1 MTLRL
6 DQVYGQVAAM
16 SAALATSRD
25 ELAGRLERAV
35 SEWGSAWADSDRV
48 DAKISASKTSWLLAR
63 PLEPPG
69 RYPLPD
75 LSPERWRILA
85 TDGSQIEVSRHE
97 IASCF
102 LVNVGEVVLDYGT
115 EPGASLSSSA
125 SLYFEAEDLYP
136 IYGDEERSADGAIVG
151 AVRDTQ
157 EFHRLAE
164 MAREAD
170 RPAVALVDGTL
181 ILWRDETNPRG
192 LANLAP
198 DDIKRRRL
206 DAMLELFEAG
216 EEAGV
221 PVVGYVSSPGGSDVV
236 NSLKVLICPE
246 HPVDCDRC
254 PFTPPDKR
262 PSAVTDKP
270 CDAVLRVSDATLFR
284 RTLAE
289 GERSPLCWSGAPVLE
304 AYGRHRIAF
313 CYLDAGEEIARLE
326 VPAYVASSPELMN
339 LAHWAALDQA
349 RRGHGYPVALAE
361 AHEQAIV
368 RWADREAF
376 FRLVASRFVREG
388 HRVVLSAK
396 QLRKRGALV

>member
-16 SAALATSRD
+16 SAALTTSRD
-25 ELAGRLERAV
+25 ELAIRLARAV
-35 SEWGSAWADSDRV
+35 TEWGSEWSDQDRV
-48 DAKISASKTSWLLAR
+48 GAKVEAAKTSWLLAR
-63 PLEPPG
+63 PLESPG
-69 RYPLPD
+69 RRPLPA
-75 LSPERWRILA
+75 LKPKRWRVLA

-102 LVNVGEVVLDYGT
+102 LVNVGEVVLDYGD
-115 EPGASLSSSA
+115 ESGARLGSSP
-125 SLYFEAEDLYP
+125 SLYFEPEDLYP
-136 IYGDEERSADGAIVG
+136 IYGDEERAADGAIVS

-157 EFHRLAE
+157 EFQRLAE
-164 MAREAD
+164 LAAAAD

-192 LANLAP
+192 LIGLAA
-198 DDIKRRRL
+198 DDLKKKRL
-206 DAMLELFEAG
+206 DAMLGLFEAG
-216 EEAGV
+216 EQAGV

-236 NSLKVLICPE
+236 NALKVLICPE

-254 PFTPPDKR
+254 PFTPPNLR

-270 CDAVLRVSDATLFR
+270 CDAVLRVSDALLFR
-284 RTLAE
+284 RVLEA

-304 AYGRHRIAF
+304 AYGRHRVAF
-313 CYLDAGEEIARLE
+313 CYLDTGGEIARLE
-326 VPAYVASSPELMN
+326 VPAYVAASPELMD
-339 LAHWAALDQA
+339 LAHWAAADQA
-349 RRGHGYPVALAE
+349 RRGYGYPVALAE

-376 FRLVASRFVREG
+376 FRLVAQRFIREG
-388 HRVVLSAK
+388 HRVLLSAK

>member
-6 DQVYGQVAAM
+6 DQVYEQVAAM
-16 SAALATSRD
+16 SAALTASRE
-25 ELAGRLERAV
+25 ELAARLDRAQA
-35 SEWGSAWADSDRV
+35 EWGSAWGDADRV
-48 DAKISASKTSWLLAR
+48 NGKVGAAKTSWLLAR

-69 RYPLPD
+69 RYPEPRLAPD
-75 LSPERWRILA
+75 RWRILA

-102 LVNVGEVVLDYGT
+102 LVNVGEVVLDYGA
-115 EPGASLSSSA
+115 EPGARLASKP

-136 IYGDEERSADGAIVG
+136 IYGDEERAADGAIVG

-164 MAREAD
+164 LAHEAD

-181 ILWRDETNPRG
+181 ILWRDESNPRG

-198 DDIKRRRL
+198 DDVKRRRL

-216 EEAGV
+216 EQRGV

-254 PFTPPDKR
+254 PFTPPDTR
-262 PSAVTDKP
+262 PSAITTKP
-270 CDAVLRVSDATLFR
+270 CDAVLRVSDAILFR
-284 RTLAE
+284 QVVAA
-289 GERSPLCWSGAPVLE
+289 GERSPLFWSGAPVLE
-304 AYGRHRIAF
+304 AYGRHRVAF
-313 CYLDAGEEIARLE
+313 CYLDAGDEIARLE
-326 VPAYVASSPELMN
+326 VPAYVAQSSELMD

>member
-1 MTLRL
+1 MTLKL

-25 ELAGRLERAV
+25 EMTARLERAV
-35 SEWGSAWADSDRV
+35 AEWGSAWSDQDRV
-48 DAKISASKTSWLLAR
+48 RGKVEAAKTSWLLAR
-63 PLEPPG
+63 PLEAPG
-69 RYPLPD
+69 ARSLPD
-75 LSPERWRILA
+75 LSPPRWRILA

-102 LVNVGEVVLDYGT
+102 LVNVGEVVLDYGD
-115 EPGASLSSSA
+115 EPGAKLGSEP
-125 SLYFEAEDLYP
+125 SLYFEPDDLYP
-136 IYGDEERSADGAIVG
+136 IYGNEERSADGAIVA
-151 AVRDTQ
+151 AVRDTR

-164 MAREAD
+164 LAAEAD

-192 LANLAP
+192 LAGLAP
-198 DDIKRRRL
+198 DDVKKQRL
-206 DAMLELFEAG
+206 DAMIELFEAG
-216 EEAGV
+216 ERAGV

-236 NSLKVLICPE
+236 NALKVLICPE
-246 HPVDCDRC
+246 DPVDCDRC

-262 PSAVTDKP
+262 PSQVTDKP
-270 CDAVLRVSDATLFR
+270 CDAVLRVTDAQLFR
-284 RTLAE
+284 RLLKT
-289 GERSPLCWSGAPVLE
+289 GERSPLFWSGAPVLQ
-304 AYGRHRIAF
+304 AYGRHRVAA
-313 CYLDAGEEIARLE
+313 CYLDVNDEIARLE
-326 VPAYVASSPELMN
+326 VPAYVAESPDLMA
-339 LAHWAALDQA
+339 LAHWAAADQA
-349 RRGHGYPVALAE
+349 RRGYGYPVALAE

-376 FRLVASRFVREG
+376 FRLVAQRFVREG

>member
-35 SEWGSAWADSDRV
+35 TEWGSAWADSDRV
-48 DAKISASKTSWLLAR
+48 NAKIGASKTSWLLAR

-69 RYPLPD
+69 RYPRPD
-75 LSPERWRILA
+75 LALERWRILA

-102 LVNVGEVVLDYGT
+102 LVNVGEVVLDYGA
-115 EPGASLSSSA
+115 EPGANLSSAA
-125 SLYFEAEDLYP
+125 SLYFEPEDLYP

-304 AYGRHRIAF
+304 AYGRHRVAF

>member
-1 MTLRL
+1 MTLKL

-16 SAALATSRD
+16 SAALTTTRD
-25 ELAGRLERAV
+25 EQAARLERAIT
-35 SEWGSAWADSDRV
+35 EWGSAWADQDRV
-48 DAKISASKTSWLLAR
+48 RGKIDAAKTSWLLAR

-69 RYPLPD
+69 TRPLPA
-75 LSPERWRILA
+75 LELPRWRILA

-102 LVNVGEVVLDYGT
+102 LVNVGEVVLDYGD
-115 EPGASLSSSA
+115 EPGARLDSEA
-125 SLYFEAEDLYP
+125 SLFFNPEDLYP
-136 IYGDEERSADGAIVG
+136 IYGDEERSADGAVVG

-157 EFHRLAE
+157 EFHRLAAL
-164 MAREAD
+164 AREAD

-192 LANLAP
+192 LANLAG
-198 DDIKRRRL
+198 DDVKRRRL
-206 DAMLELFEAG
+206 DAMLDLFEAG
-216 EEAGV
+216 EQMGV

-236 NSLKVLICPE
+236 NALKVLICPE

-262 PSAVTDKP
+262 PSAVTNKP
-270 CDAVLRVSDATLFR
+270 CDDVLRVTDRALFR
-284 RTLAE
+284 RLLKA

-304 AYGRHRIAF
+304 AYGRHRVAF
-313 CYLDAGEEIARLE
+313 CYLDAGDEIARLE
-326 VPAYVASSPELMN
+326 VPAYVASSPALMD
-339 LAHWAALDQA
+339 LAHWAAADQA
-349 RRGHGYPVALAE
+349 RRGRGYPVALAE

-376 FRLVASRFVREG
+376 FRLVAQRFVREG

>member
-6 DQVYGQVAAM
+6 DQVYAQVASM
-16 SAALATSRD
+16 SAALTTTRD
-25 ELAGRLERAV
+25 QQARRLDRAV
-35 SEWGSAWADSDRV
+35 AEWGGSWPDTDRV
-48 DAKISASKTSWLLAR
+48 RGKIEAAKTSWLLAR

-69 RYPLPD
+69 NHPAPD
-75 LSPERWRILA
+75 LRLDRWRVLA

-97 IASCF
+97 IASCY
-102 LVNVGEVVLDYGT
+102 LVNVGEVTLDYGD
-115 EPGASLSSSA
+115 EPGARLASA
-125 SLYFEAEDLYP
+125 PNLYFDPTDLYP
-136 IYGDEERSADGAIVG
+136 IYGDEERAADGAIVG

-164 MAREAD
+164 MAAEAD

-192 LANLAP
+192 LVNLAP
-198 DDIKRRRL
+198 DDVKRRRL

-216 EEAGV
+216 ERAGV

-236 NSLKVLICPE
+236 NALKVLICPE

-254 PFTPPDKR
+254 PFTPNDKR
-262 PSAVTDKP
+262 PTQVDDKP
-270 CDAVLRVSDATLFR
+270 CDAVLRIADATMFSR
-284 RTLAE
+284 ILAM
-289 GERSPLCWSGAPVLE
+289 GERSPLFWSGAPVLE
-304 AYGRHRIAF
+304 AYGRHRVAF
-313 CYLDAGEEIARLE
+313 CYLDAGAEIARLE
-326 VPAYVASSPELMN
+326 VPAYVAEDPALMR
-339 LAHWAALDQA
+339 LAHWVALDQS

-376 FRLVASRFVREG
+376 FRLVAQRFVREG

>member
-16 SAALATSRD
+16 SAALVNSRD
-25 ELAGRLERAV
+25 ELAARLERAV
-35 SEWGSAWADSDRV
+35 SEWGSAWDDRDRV
-48 DAKISASKTSWLLAR
+48 RGKVETSKTSWMLAR

-69 RYPLPD
+69 LYPVPD
-75 LSPERWRILA
+75 LSPDRWRILA

-102 LVNVGEVVLDYGT
+102 LVNVGEVVLDYGA
-115 EPGASLSSSA
+115 EPGARLASTP
-125 SLYFEAEDLYP
+125 SLYFEPEHLYP
-136 IYGDEERSADGAIVG
+136 IYGDEERAADGAIVG

-164 MAREAD
+164 MAAEAD

-192 LANLAP
+192 LAKLSP

-216 EEAGV
+216 ERAGI
-221 PVVGYVSSPGGSDVV
+221 PVVGYVSSTGGSDVV

-246 HPVDCDRC
+246 DPVDCDRC
-254 PFTPPDKR
+254 PFTPPDTR
-262 PSAVTDKP
+262 PSAITTKP
-270 CDAVLRVSDATLFR
+270 CDAVLRVTDATLFR
-284 RTLAE
+284 RLLKDS
-289 GERSPLCWSGAPVLE
+289 ERSPLFWSAAPVLE

-313 CYLDAGEEIARLE
+313 CYLDAGDEIARLE
-326 VPAYVASSPELMN
+326 VPAYVAESPDLMK
-339 LAHWAALDQA
+339 LAHWASIDQV
-349 RRGHGYPVALAE
+349 RRGRGYPVALAE

-376 FRLVASRFVREG
+376 FRLVAGRFVREG

>member
-1 MTLRL
+1 MTLKL

-25 ELAGRLERAV
+25 ELVNRVERAV
-35 SEWGSAWADSDRV
+35 TEWGSDWADEDRV
-48 DAKISASKTSWLLAR
+48 RGKVEAAKTSWLLAR
-63 PLEPPG
+63 PLEQPG
-69 RYPLPD
+69 SYPLSDVAPP
-75 LSPERWRILA
+75 SWRVLA

-102 LVNVGEVVLDYGT
+102 LVNVGEVVLDYGD
-115 EPGASLSSSA
+115 EPGARLSSA
-125 SLYFEAEDLYP
+125 PSLYFEPEDIYP
-136 IYGDEERSADGAIVG
+136 IYGDEERAADGAIVG

-164 MAREAD
+164 LARAAD
-170 RPAVALVDGTL
+170 RPAAALVDGTL

-198 DDIKRRRL
+198 DDVKRRRL

-216 EEAGV
+216 EQAGV

-254 PFTPPDKR
+254 PFTPKDMR

-270 CDAVLRVSDATLFR
+270 CDAVLRVTDATMFR
-284 RTLAE
+284 RLLKA
-289 GERSPLCWSGAPVLE
+289 GERSPLFWSGAPVLE
-304 AYGRHRIAF
+304 AYGRHRVAF

-326 VPAYVASSPELMN
+326 VPAYVATSPELMSF
-339 LAHWAALDQA
+339 AHWAAVDQA
-349 RRGHGYPVALAE
+349 RRGRGYPVALAE

-376 FRLVASRFVREG
+376 FRLVAQRFVREG